1 MLYLFVRG
9 GSVALGLLLA
19 IQSSAIA
26 QTESGPAQVDAA
38 KPIEVSPVEVNP
50 VETKPVEAKP
60 TGRVKPQFK
69 VRYGNDGGDFK
80 GRGLGQVETFVPLGQ
95 VPGQSVTF
103 GEAKLNLDEH
113 VGGNLRLGYRQYLP
127 GAKRIVGGYFGY
139 DHRSTGS
146 ANFGQLGLGFET
158 LGDVWDL
165 RLNGYVPVGSTRQQ
179 VGRSETPWVTT
190 GTGGLVNT
198 GNVAFRGNALQEIWQ
213 QNDRSDRSVTTIH
226 QEALGGVELEG
237 GAKLLRFEN
246 GGDLRAYAG
255 GYSLSGQG
263 ADSTI
268 GWKLRLAAKPASG
281 LTMGLGVQSD
291 GIFGTNV
298 LFNIGYGWPNALP
311 KGKRKPSADVL
322 ARLGD
327 GVERRDR
334 ISVDRQVNH
343 YAETIATTSEQFVTL
358 TNPVTHQPW
367 FFNHVVS
374 GGTGVGNGTAESP
387 FNGTSI
393 QSLLN
398 GTPQDGIVYI
408 AKGTAPLAGFNVPG
422 GIQVLSQGPVQ
433 SISTEQR
440 GDTPVTLPN
449 SGQGVGANPLVI
461 GGETVVQV
469 ASNPTFKTVLSGF
482 DIQSSINDSSP
493 DTLGISV
500 SETLGEVQIRNNRIS
515 DVDFGI
521 EQVAGSSATSRL
533 VIEDN
538 EITADDSGIGIGAD
552 ADGEDPVRSD
562 GWVQIYTNKI
572 TAQRDGI
579 TLVAAGIGSLNGDID
594 VVGNQIQAGE
604 FGIAAVAVA
613 GGQFNSDLIIQDNK
627 IELTSSDAETIAG
640 ILIGTTS
647 DIIGTEP
654 SPFDFAPM
662 IDGVPSLFGSN
673 FITIMDNR
681 ITSTTSADAG
691 VAVLFSGGLV
701 SGSESFPTI
710 ATDITVSNNI
720 ISIPFDPAA
729 DGVVFELNHMDFS
742 GNLSA
747 FSNVISVGDDGF
759 SYNISEGSRL
769 DRDIVIRD
777 NQITTG
783 SNTDATTSPPNT
795 NVNYELESCDQGVG
809 AGLLDIDIPDSRY
822 ADLCFF
828 P

>member
-1 MLYLFVRG
+1 MLYLLVRG

-26 QTESGPAQVDAA
+26 QTESGPAQVEAA
-38 KPIEVSPVEVNP
+38 KSIEASPVDA
-50 VETKPVEAKP
+50 KPVDAKP
-60 TGRVKPQFK
+60 TAKVKPQFK

-95 VPGQSVTF
+95 VPGRSVTF
-103 GEAKLNLDEH
+103 GEAKLNLDDH

-127 GAKRIVGGYFGY
+127 GANRIVGGYFGY

-190 GTGGLVNT
+190 GTGGLINT

-213 QNDRSDRSVTTIH
+213 QNDRSDRSRTTIH
-226 QEALGGVELEG
+226 QAALGGVELEG

-343 YAETIATTSEQFVTL
+343 YTETIATTSEQFVTL

-393 QSLLN
+393 QSLLD
-398 GTPQDGIVYI
+398 GTPQNGIVYI

-461 GGETVVQV
+461 GGETVVRV

-482 DIQSSINDSSP
+482 DIQSSTNASS
-493 DTLGISV
+493 DQTLGISI

-521 EQVAGSSATSRL
+521 EQVAGSSTTGRL
-533 VIEDN
+533 MIQNN
-538 EITADDSGIGIGAD
+538 EITADDNGIGIGAD
-552 ADGEDPVRSD
+552 ADGENPVSSD
-562 GWVQIYTNKI
+562 GRVQIYNNTI
-572 TAQRDGI
+572 TAQRDGVA
-579 TLVAAGIGSLNGDID
+579 LVAAVVGTLNGNIDI
-594 VVGNQIQAGE
+594 VGNQIKAGE
-604 FGIAAVAVA
+604 FGIIATAID
-613 GGQFNSDLIIQDNK
+613 GGMFNSNLLIDDNRIDL
-627 IELTSSDAETIAG
+627 TPSDAESIEG
-640 ILIGTTS
+640 ILV
-647 DIIGTEP
+647 DIAPKIIPGDPPTQGEP
-654 SPFDFAPM
+654 S
-662 IDGVPSLFGSN
+662 ILGSD
-673 FITIMDNR
+673 FITITNNS
-681 ITSTTSADAG
+681 ITSTTGADYGIALILRG
-691 VAVLFSGGLV
+691 APTAASGF
-701 SGSESFPTI
+701 ESFPTI
-710 ATDITVSNNI
+710 ATDITVSNNTF
-720 ISIPFDPAA
+720 SLPFDPTRINQA
-729 DGVVFELNHMDFS
+729 DGIVFGLDQMRFS
-742 GNLSA
+742 GNLAIVNNSG
-747 FSNVISVGDDGF
+747 SVADDGI
-759 SYNISEGSRL
+759 SYNLTPTSVLDGTISIQG
-769 DRDIVIRD
+769 
-777 NQITTG
+777 NTITPG
-783 SNTDATTSPPNT
+783 SNLAENHEVEACDESWWGSGTVDSDVPVFDACPGP
-795 NVNYELESCDQGVG
+795 
-809 AGLLDIDIPDSRY
+809 LLLP
-822 ADLCFF
+822 
-828 P
+828 